1 MVYSFAH
8 FITWLFFST
17 IYRVKASGLE
27 HIPQHGA
34 VIVCCNHISTLDP
47 PLLGTPLKRKIH
59 YMAKAELF
67 RFPGLAW
74 LLLQLGAFPVKRGG
88 VSKDAIKRSLELL
101 KDGKVIGVFPEG
113 TRNRPDEPGKK
124 GAASLAL
131 KSGATVIP
139 AAIIGRYSLFRTI
152 RIIYGK
158 PIDLSGFADGGST
171 SDALEQATEKIMSE
185 IRKLITG
192 HELK

>member
-17 IYRVKASGLE
+17 IYRLKAVGLE
-27 HIPQHGA
+27 HIPNHGA
-34 VIVCCNHISTLDP
+34 VIVCCNHISYLDP

-74 LLLQLGAFPVKRGG
+74 LLGQLGAFPVKRGG

-101 KDGKVIGVFPEG
+101 KSGKVIGVFPEG
-113 TRNRPDEPGKK
+113 TRNRSDEPGKK

-139 AAIIGRYSLFRTI
+139 AAIIGRYAIFRTI
-152 RIIYGK
+152 RIVYGQ
-158 PIDLSGFADGGST
+158 PVDLSEFVDSASA
-171 SDALEQATEKIMSE
+171 SEALEQATEKIMSE
-185 IRKLITG
+185 IRKLIADN
-192 HELK
+192 ELK

>member
-17 IYRVKASGLE
+17 IYRLKAVGLE
-27 HIPQHGA
+27 HIPNSGA
-34 VIVCCNHISTLDP
+34 VIVCCNHISALDP
-47 PLLGTPLKRKIH
+47 PLLGTPLKRKIN

-67 RFPGLAW
+67 RIPGLGW
-74 LLLQLGAFPVKRGG
+74 LLPHLGAFPVKRGG

-101 KDGKVIGVFPEG
+101 GNGEIIGVFPEG
-113 TRNRPDEPGKK
+113 TRNRVDEPGKK

-131 KSGATVIP
+131 KSRATVIP
-139 AAIIGRYSLFRTI
+139 AAIVGRYAVFRSI
-152 RIIYGK
+152 KIVYG
-158 PIDLSGFADGGST
+158 PPVDLSEFVDHTSA

-185 IRKLITG
+185 IRKLISE

>member
-1 MVYSFAH
+1 MIYSFAH
-8 FITWLFFST
+8 FITWLFFHT
-17 IYRVKASGLE
+17 LYRLKAVGLE
-27 HIPQHGA
+27 HIPKHGA

-47 PLLGTPLKRKIH
+47 PLLGTPLKRKIN

-67 RFPGLAW
+67 QLPVLGW
-74 LLLQLGAFPVKRGG
+74 LLPHLGAFPVKRGG
-88 VSKDAIKRSLELL
+88 VSKDAIKRSLDLL
-101 KDGKVIGVFPEG
+101 KSGEVIGVFPEG
-113 TRNRPDEPGKK
+113 TRNRADEPGKK

-139 AAIIGRYSLFRTI
+139 AAIIGRYSLFRSI
-152 RIIYGK
+152 KIVYGA
-158 PIDLSGFADGGST
+158 PVDLTEFDDSISA

-185 IRKLITG
+185 IRKLISV